1 MTLSIS
7 TIEDFNKLDSSQFA
21 FGGRPVTSPFLLGQR
36 ETSLYSFRS
45 EEYLDYTKSKQ
56 LKDDARKLRRL
67 HFWPW
72 AYYAPKRS
80 VIKAT
85 MKVLDFCPSDIL
97 LEGFS
102 IANYGNGTIAMIR
115 QTSNYMTTINIGS
128 RALSYAK
135 LRVID
140 RSVVAS
146 GTIMIEKQAV
156 MGLFELL

>member
-1 MTLSIS
+1 MTISIS
-7 TIEDFNKLDSSQFA
+7 TIDDFNKFDTSQFT
-21 FGGRPVTSPFLLGQR
+21 FGGRPVTSPFQLGQS
-36 ETSLYSFRS
+36 ETSLYSIRS
-45 EEYLDYTKSKQ
+45 EEFLDYTKSER
-56 LKDDARKLRRL
+56 LKNDARKLHRS
-67 HFWPW
+67 HIWPW
-72 AYYAPKRS
+72 AYYVPKRS

-115 QTSNYMTTINIGS
+115 QTPNYMTTINIGS
-128 RALSYAK
+128 RALSFAK
-135 LRVID
+135 LRIID